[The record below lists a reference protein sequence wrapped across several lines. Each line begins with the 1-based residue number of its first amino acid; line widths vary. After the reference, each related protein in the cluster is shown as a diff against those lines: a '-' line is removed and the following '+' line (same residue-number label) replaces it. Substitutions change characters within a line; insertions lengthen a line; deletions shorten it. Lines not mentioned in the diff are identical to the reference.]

1 MKARAVNLTFLQ
13 QLCLPCIRIKS
24 KVRAREKARF
34 RAEEIVK
41 FRRVVGSDWL
51 EYIYNV

>member
-1 MKARAVNLTFLQ
+1 MEETTKNEGKVAWARVSHIHYRVIGVKARINL
-13 QLCLPCIRIKS
+13 R
-24 KVRAREKARF
+24 V
-34 RAEEIVK
+34 EEIVK

>member
-1 MKARAVNLTFLQ
+1 MMLVGFNGHTAQALI
-13 QLCLPCIRIKS
+13 LPAGRGRDR
-24 KVRAREKARF
+24 V
-34 RAEEIVK
+34 EEIVK